1 MKEMAEIEKLITRPL
16 HRKMRDYAVELGY
29 DDLISLNIGEP
40 DFSTPPNIINA
51 AINAMNSGITHYT
64 EEKGLLELRR
74 AISSKLQEEN
84 TIEVDPNGI
93 LVTNGSAEAIFTII
107 ISLINPGDEIILF
120 DPYYPSYL
128 SATIMVHGKPILS
141 PVNKESL
148 MPELDSV
155 ESLVTSKTKAII
167 VNSPCNPTGMVYNE
181 EFMKSLSDTAEDNDI
196 YIISD
201 EVYDSFLYEGEK
213 YASPALFDKSLERTI
228 ILNSL
233 SKTYAMT
240 GWRIGY
246 LATNIDL
253 ANRIQKLR
261 STINV
266 CANSISQK
274 AALTALSSSE
284 EYVQKMIDEYAKRRL
299 YMLNS
304 LNKIKGFNCPISKGA
319 FYLFPDISEI
329 ETDSLKFSKYLIKEG
344 HVVVSPGIAF
354 GKCGEAHIRISYA
367 SSMENLID
375 AMERLSNAVEKYD
388 TIQNI

>member
-16 HRKMRDYAVELGY
+16 HRKMRDYAAELGY
-29 DDLISLNIGEP
+29 DDLIFLNIGEP

-64 EEKGLLELRR
+64 EEKGLPELRR
-74 AISSKLQEEN
+74 AISLKLQEEN

-128 SATIMVHGKPILS
+128 SSTIMVHGKPILS
-141 PVNKESL
+141 PVNRESL
-148 MPELDSV
+148 MPELNSV

-181 EFMKSLSDTAEDNDI
+181 ELMKSLSDTAEDNDI

-240 GWRIGY
+240 GWRVGY
-246 LATNIDL
+246 LATNVDL
-253 ANRIQKLR
+253 ANRIQKLK

-284 EYVQKMIDEYAKRRL
+284 EYVQKMIDEYAKRRQ
-299 YMLNS
+299 YMLNA
-304 LNKIKGFNCPISKGA
+304 LTKIKGFKCPISKGA

-329 ETDSLKFSKYLIKEG
+329 EMDSLKFSKYLIKEG

-354 GKCGEAHIRISYA
+354 GKCGEGHIRISYA

-375 AMERLSNAVEKYD
+375 AMERLSNAVERYD
-388 TIQNI
+388 SIQNI